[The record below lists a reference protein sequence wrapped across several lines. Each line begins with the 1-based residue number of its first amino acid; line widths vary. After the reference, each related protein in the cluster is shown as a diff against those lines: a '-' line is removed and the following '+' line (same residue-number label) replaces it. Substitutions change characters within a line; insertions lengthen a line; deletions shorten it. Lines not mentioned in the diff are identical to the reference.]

1 MIPQY
6 KVPLPKGASEKA
18 VNLSKEV
25 NKWANIQMALLFQVD
40 DLEMLINELGE
51 DHKRVRTL
59 KTILREK
66 EAAHEAAEAK
76 YEYALHKMCE
86 AM

>member
-1 MIPQY
+1 MMQY
-6 KVPLPKGASEKA
+6 KVPLPKGANEEA

-25 NKWANIQMALLFQVD
+25 NKWANIEMGLLFQVD
-40 DLEMLINELGE
+40 DLECLESKVGTNPTFRAL
-51 DHKRVRTL
+51 
-59 KTILREK
+59 LREK

-76 YEYALHKMCE
+76 YEDALHKMCE